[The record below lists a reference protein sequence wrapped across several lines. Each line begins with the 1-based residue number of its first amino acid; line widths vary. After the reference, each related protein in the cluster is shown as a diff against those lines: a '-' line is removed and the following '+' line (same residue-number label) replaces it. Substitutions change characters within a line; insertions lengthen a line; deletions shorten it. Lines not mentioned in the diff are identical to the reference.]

1 MDMFCTRPLYLIAG
15 FMDQHKN
22 FSATPPVYSAWK
34 TLVVLKLGSNIV
46 ILDVPADVFFPC
58 LKVSPSQFFSDS
70 NYVAESYSLVNLHSL
85 AKPHIGSGH
94 SSGKIARIILLLYLH
109 V

>member
-1 MDMFCTRPLYLIAG
+1 MDMFCTRPLYLRAG

-46 ILDVPADVFFPC
+46 LDVPADFFFPC
-58 LKVSPSQFFSDS
+58 LKF
-70 NYVAESYSLVNLHSL
+70 
-85 AKPHIGSGH
+85 
-94 SSGKIARIILLLYLH
+94 LLLNSFLTAIL
-109 V
+109 